1 MIYERGS
8 SNRKITTEYYWLP
21 SPEVRPICVTGV
33 TAMYAQESHLSVFL
47 PHPPDLLPSPN
58 ISSINLVCFRRG
70 HRAFETFC
78 FKLSPHRCP
87 SATRSSVAAQP
98 HLATF
103 AHPNTTHNTKNY
115 YLAIMSFVARN
126 KPSKG
131 DDHRSRSSLYE
142 DDNADQHEEYQSTRS
157 ELPAEIPD
165 SQPDP
170 YLPSEIPDSQ
180 PDLFYEKD
188 LPFGDLDYS
197 EVSSQLPIGDHGDL
211 RLGDASAFD
220 LADYDLGDEGV
231 VGPSDCSPNGQENI
245 VSRVNRFDRLPRR
258 QVGDSVLNQA
268 FISSSTVDTEIIPG
282 GTRLTERL
290 KDRVVSIRHHPPR
303 SNNLL
308 LVRLESSRPHKCC
321 VMY

>member
-1 MIYERGS
+1 MPKNLIYLS
-8 SNRKITTEYYWLP
+8 SSLTLP
-21 SPEVRPICVTGV
+21 TSYPPPT
-33 TAMYAQESHLSVFL
+33 SLLSTLCAFDVAIGPLKHFASSFLHIVAPPQLAAVL
-47 PHPPDLLPSPN
+47 PHNLTLRPSHTPTQRT
-58 ISSINLVCFRRG
+58 I
-70 HRAFETFC
+70 
-78 FKLSPHRCP
+78 
-87 SATRSSVAAQP
+87 Q
-98 HLATF
+98 
-103 AHPNTTHNTKNY
+103 NY

-131 DDHRSRSSLYE
+131 GDHRSRSSLYE

-170 YLPSEIPDSQ
+170 YLPAEIPDSQ

-197 EVSSQLPIGDHGDL
+197 EVSSQLPIRDHGDL

-220 LADYDLGDEGV
+220 LADYDLGDEEV

-245 VSRVNRFDRLPRR
+245 VSRVNRFDRLPQR

-268 FISSSTVDTEIIPG
+268 FISSSTVDTEIIPR

-321 VMY
+321 VTY